1 MKQINIRDFVSC
13 HSPMD
18 IGNEGVSMV
27 YNNVR
32 HECNL
37 YNFFFVGRKYTCIID
52 RGIGDSTIVDGSAMV
67 LNTELTLPF
76 DLAVIN
82 LSIAVYL
89 YKSAPKPEQNV

>member
-1 MKQINIRDFVSC
+1 MKYLSSVVKAITSAGALVLTS
-13 HSPMD
+13 
-18 IGNEGVSMV
+18 
-27 YNNVR
+27 
-32 HECNL
+32 
-37 YNFFFVGRKYTCIID
+37 II
-52 RGIGDSTIVDGSAMV
+52 SAMV

>member
-1 MKQINIRDFVSC
+1 M
-13 HSPMD
+13 
-18 IGNEGVSMV
+18 GLLGVFYDRLV
-27 YNNVR
+27 YMGVVTSAI
-32 HECNL
+32 L
-37 YNFFFVGRKYTCIID
+37 KYLSSVVKAITSAGALVLTSII
-52 RGIGDSTIVDGSAMV
+52 SAMV

>member
-1 MKQINIRDFVSC
+1 MGAFFYDRLVY
-13 HSPMD
+13 M
-18 IGNEGVSMV
+18 GVVTSAI
-27 YNNVR
+27 
-32 HECNL
+32 L
-37 YNFFFVGRKYTCIID
+37 KYLSSVVKAITSAGALVLTSII
-52 RGIGDSTIVDGSAMV
+52 SAMV

>member
-1 MKQINIRDFVSC
+1 M
-13 HSPMD
+13 
-18 IGNEGVSMV
+18 GVVTSAI
-27 YNNVR
+27 
-32 HECNL
+32 L
-37 YNFFFVGRKYTCIID
+37 KYLSSVVKAITSAGALVLTSII
-52 RGIGDSTIVDGSAMV
+52 SAMV

>member
-1 MKQINIRDFVSC
+1 MY
-13 HSPMD
+13 M
-18 IGNEGVSMV
+18 GVVTSAI
-27 YNNVR
+27 
-32 HECNL
+32 L
-37 YNFFFVGRKYTCIID
+37 KYLSSVVKAITSAGALVLTSII
-52 RGIGDSTIVDGSAMV
+52 SAMV